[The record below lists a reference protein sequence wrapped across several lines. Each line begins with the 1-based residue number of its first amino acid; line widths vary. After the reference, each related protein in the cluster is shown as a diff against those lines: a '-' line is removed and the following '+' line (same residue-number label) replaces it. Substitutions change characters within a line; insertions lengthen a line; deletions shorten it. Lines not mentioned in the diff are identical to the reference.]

1 MASANINTNTCNS
14 KSVESIK
21 QQIDL
26 TRLPQH
32 IAIIMDGNGR
42 WAKLR
47 GKERVYGHAH
57 GVESVRLVTEAATEL
72 KIKYLTLYTFSTEN
86 WNRPKAE
93 VDSLMNLLVE
103 NLVSELP
110 TFHKN
115 HIRLRAI
122 GNLATL
128 PEKAQAL
135 LAQCINETAANDG
148 LNLVLALSYSGH
160 EEITNAVREIAAEVQ
175 KGTLAPQQID
185 QAMVERHLYTADIP
199 SPDLLVRTGGE
210 CRISNFLLWQA
221 AYAELCFTP
230 VFWPDFNKEEFYK
243 TIVDYQHRERRFG
256 LTSEQLTTK

>member
-1 MASANINTNTCNS
+1 M
-14 KSVESIK
+14 ESLK

-26 TRLPQH
+26 TRLPNH

-47 GKERVYGHAH
+47 GKERVFGHAQ

-72 KIKYLTLYTFSTEN
+72 RIKYLTLYTFSTEN

-103 NLVSELP
+103 NLVAELP
-110 TFHKN
+110 TFNKN
-115 HIRLRAI
+115 HIRLQAI
-122 GNLATL
+122 GNLGQL
-128 PEKAQAL
+128 PEKAQTL
-135 LAQCINETAANDG
+135 LAKCIAETASNDG
-148 LNLVLALSYSGH
+148 LTLVLALSYSGH
-160 EEITNAVREIAAEVQ
+160 EEITHAVKEIALEVQ
-175 KGTLAPQQID
+175 QGKLNPQDINP
-185 QAMVERHLYTADIP
+185 AAIESRLYTNGIP
-199 SPDLLVRTGGE
+199 APDLLVRTGGE

-243 TIVDYQHRERRFG
+243 TIIDYQHRERRFG